1 MNRKEEIIL
10 AALKLASER
19 GLGNVSMSQIAE
31 KVGIQKPSLYNHFKS
46 KDEIITA
53 MYQFFREKS
62 KNNLSLENIN
72 YSDFIKGKTLEKV
85 LIQSVSNYT
94 KINTDDDLFAFYKV
108 VYSERAVNPI
118 AAKIIIDETNKM
130 IAATKELFVALK
142 AQKKL
147 FTDDIDMTAV
157 SFAMTVHS
165 IMDYR
170 FDFLC
175 SKETIPQDD
184 IMQNYIKWFCGQ
196 FGGNKN
202 EKNVD

>member
-10 AALKLASER
+10 ATLELAAEK

-108 VYSERAVNPI
+108 VYSERSVNPI

-147 FTDDIDMTAV
+147 CTDDIDMTAV
-157 SFAMTVHS
+157 SFAMTIHS

>member
-10 AALKLASER
+10 ATLKLASER

-147 FTDDIDMTAV
+147 CTDDIDMTAV

-165 IMDYR
+165 IMDYP
-170 FDFLC
+170 FA
-175 SKETIPQDD
+175 
-184 IMQNYIKWFCGQ
+184 G
-196 FGGNKN
+196 
-202 EKNVD
+202 

>member
-10 AALKLASER
+10 ATLKLASER

>member
-10 AALKLASER
+10 ATLKLASER

-118 AAKIIIDETNKM
+118 AAKIIIDEANKM

>member
-10 AALKLASER
+10 ATLELAAEK

-53 MYQFFREKS
+53 MYQYFREKS
-62 KNNLSLENIN
+62 KNKLSLENIN
-72 YSDFIKGKTLEKV
+72 YSDFIKGKTLEEV

-147 FTDDIDMTAV
+147 FTEDIGMTAM

-165 IMDYR
+165 LIDYR
-170 FDFLC
+170 FDCLC
-175 SKETIPQDD
+175 SKETVPQD

-196 FGGNKN
+196 FGGNEN

>member
-10 AALKLASER
+10 ATLKLASER

-31 KVGIQKPSLYNHFKS
+31 KVGIQKSSLYNHFKS

>member
-10 AALKLASER
+10 ATLKLASER

-196 FGGNKN
+196 FGCNKN

>member
-10 AALKLASER
+10 ATLKLASER

-53 MYQFFREKS
+53 MYQYFREKS
-62 KNNLSLENIN
+62 KNKLSLENIN
-72 YSDFIKGKTLEKV
+72 YSDFIKGKTLEEV

-108 VYSERAVNPI
+108 VYSERSVNPI

-147 FTDDIDMTAV
+147 CTDDIDMTAV
-157 SFAMTVHS
+157 SFAMTIHS

>member
-1 MNRKEEIIL
+1 
-10 AALKLASER
+10 
-19 GLGNVSMSQIAE
+19 
-31 KVGIQKPSLYNHFKS
+31 
-46 KDEIITA
+46 
-53 MYQFFREKS
+53 
-62 KNNLSLENIN
+62 
-72 YSDFIKGKTLEKV
+72 
-85 LIQSVSNYT
+85 
-94 KINTDDDLFAFYKV
+94 
-108 VYSERAVNPI
+108 
-118 AAKIIIDETNKM
+118 M

-175 SKETIPQDD
+175 SKEIIPQDD

>member
-10 AALKLASER
+10 ATLKLASER

-53 MYQFFREKS
+53 MYQYFREKS
-62 KNNLSLENIN
+62 KNKLFLGNIN
-72 YSDFIKGKTLEKV
+72 YSDFIKRKTLEEA

-108 VYSERAVNPI
+108 VYSERSVNPI

-147 FTDDIDMTAV
+147 FTDNIDMTAL

>member
-10 AALKLASER
+10 ATLKLASER

-118 AAKIIIDETNKM
+118 AAKIIIDEANKM

-175 SKETIPQDD
+175 SKEIIPQDD

>member
-10 AALKLASER
+10 ATLKLASER

-175 SKETIPQDD
+175 SKEIIPQDD

>member
-10 AALKLASER
+10 ATLKLASER

-85 LIQSVSNYT
+85 LIQSISNYT